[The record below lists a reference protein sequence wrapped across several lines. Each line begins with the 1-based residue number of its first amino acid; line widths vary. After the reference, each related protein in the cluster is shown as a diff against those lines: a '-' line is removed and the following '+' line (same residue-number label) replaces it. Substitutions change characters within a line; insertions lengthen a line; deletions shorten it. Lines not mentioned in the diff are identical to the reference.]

1 MDAGQI
7 YYATTLLVYA
17 GVDVMACIGLN
28 LQFGVSGL
36 VNFGFIIFQAAGAY
50 TAAVMSMPPA
60 AGTFQRYVGGWALPF
75 PLPWLGAAAVG
86 GLLAIPIGLVVL
98 RRLRSDYQAIALL
111 VISVIANTVITN
123 ARPFLNGAAGLA
135 LVPPPLTGV
144 FDTKTLGYQWLYV
157 ALTVLG
163 CVAAYIAAERIVNS
177 PYGRT
182 LRAMRD
188 RESAAAALGKN
199 LVRLK
204 MVAFIVG
211 GVLAGLSGAI
221 LVGYIGV
228 WAPAT
233 WLYPETI
240 VLFAA
245 LIVGGRG
252 NNLGAVL
259 GALLVPV
266 AFEEATRFIPQ
277 VGPPGFIPAMQRVA
291 IGLLIVGFL
300 WFRPTGTLPE
310 RRRVFPRLLP
320 DGHRAGSTAGLL
332 RAAAVYDGRPAAA
345 PALPL
350 LRAENVERR
359 FEGLRA
365 VDGVSLDLYPGRLTG
380 LIGPN
385 GAGKSTLLA
394 VLAGTLPAS
403 AGRVSLEGEDITHLP
418 AFRRAQRGLV
428 RTFQLSSEF
437 SQLTVLEN
445 LLVAVPGHPGDTLL
459 GALRGKRSWWPVE
472 ARLVEQA
479 RALLDRFRMSAAES
493 QYAGNLSGG
502 QRRLVEIMRALMLR
516 PRVLLLDEPMA
527 GVHPSVIDEIASALE
542 GLRDEG
548 LTILMVE
555 HELSMV
561 DRLCDPVIVMAQGRV
576 IGRGSMAALRGQR
589 EVVEAYIAG

>member
-1 MDAGQI
+1 MRERE
-7 YYATTLLVYA
+7 L
-17 GVDVMACIGLN
+17 
-28 LQFGVSGL
+28 
-36 VNFGFIIFQAAGAY
+36 AAG
-50 TAAVMSMPPA
+50 
-60 AGTFQRYVGGWALPF
+60 
-75 PLPWLGAAAVG
+75 
-86 GLLAIPIGLVVL
+86 
-98 RRLRSDYQAIALL
+98 
-111 VISVIANTVITN
+111 
-123 ARPFLNGAAGLA
+123 
-135 LVPPPLTGV
+135 
-144 FDTKTLGYQWLYV
+144 
-157 ALTVLG
+157 
-163 CVAAYIAAERIVNS
+163 
-177 PYGRT
+177 
-182 LRAMRD
+182 
-188 RESAAAALGKN
+188 ALGKN
-199 LVRLK
+199 VVLLK
-204 MVAFIVG
+204 MVMFVVG
-211 GVLAGLSGAI
+211 GVIAGLSGAI

-228 WAPAT
+228 WAPDT

-277 VGPPGFIPAMQRVA
+277 FGPPGFIPAMQRVA

-300 WFRPTGTLPE
+300 WFRPSGTLPE
-310 RRRVFPRLLP
+310 RRRVFSKARS
-320 DGHRAGSTAGLL
+320 G
-332 RAAAVYDGRPAAA
+332 GRREGPAADGLRGA
-345 PALPL
+345 PARAVDGWGTATVLDGGGVPLAPSLPR
-350 LRAENVERR
+350 LRAENVERH

-365 VDGVSLDLYPGRLTG
+365 VDGVSLDLFPGRLTG

-403 AGRVSLEGEDITHLP
+403 AGRILLDGEDITRLP

-445 LLVAVPGHPGDTLL
+445 LLVAVPEHPGDTLA
-459 GALRGKRSWWPVE
+459 GALRGRRAWWPEE

-479 RALLDRFRMSAAES
+479 RGLLERFRMTAAES

-502 QRRLVEIMRALMLR
+502 QKRLLEIMRALMLR

-527 GVHPSVIDEIASALE
+527 GVHPSVVDEIAAVLE
-542 GLRDEG
+542 SLRDDG
-548 LTILMVE
+548 LAILMVE
-555 HELSMV
+555 HELAMV

-576 IGRGSMAALRGQR
+576 IGRGSMTALRGQR

>member
-1 MDAGQI
+1 MTAGQI

-17 GVDVMACIGLN
+17 GVDAMACIALN
-28 LQFGVSGL
+28 LQFGISGL

-50 TAAVMSMPPA
+50 TAAVMAMPPA
-60 AGTFQRYVGGWALPF
+60 AGTFQQYVGGWGLPF
-75 PLPWLGAAAVG
+75 PLPWVGGAVAG

-135 LVPPPLTGV
+135 LGPPPLTGV
-144 FDTKTLGYQWLYV
+144 LNTQTVGYQWLYV
-157 ALTVLG
+157 ALTALG
-163 CVAAYIAAERIVNS
+163 CVAAFVAAERIVYS
-177 PYGRT
+177 PYGRS
-182 LRAMRD
+182 LRAMRERD
-188 RESAAAALGKN
+188 VAAAALGKN
-199 LVRLK
+199 LVLLK
-204 MVAFIVG
+204 MIMFVVG
-211 GVLAGLSGAI
+211 GAIAGLSGAI

-228 WAPAT
+228 WAPDT

-252 NNLGAVL
+252 NNLGALL

-277 VGPPGFIPAMQRVA
+277 IGPPGFIPAMQRVV

-300 WFRPTGTLPE
+300 WFRPSGTLPE
-310 RRRVFPRLLP
+310 RRRVFPQPLP
-320 DGHRAGSTAGLL
+320 DDRRADRAGPPREAKWRG
-332 RAAAVYDGRPAAA
+332 GRTVPAD
-345 PALPL
+345 PSRPL
-350 LRAENVERR
+350 VRAENIERR

-403 AGRVSLEGEDITHLP
+403 AGRILLDGEDITHLP
-418 AFRRAQRGLV
+418 AFRRAERGLV

-445 LLVAVPGHPGDTLL
+445 LLVAAPGHPGDTLL
-459 GALRGKRSWWPVE
+459 GALRGKSYWWAE
-472 ARLVEQA
+472 ERARIERA
-479 RALLDRFRMSAAES
+479 REMLARFRMSEKESEYAA
-493 QYAGNLSGG
+493 NLSGG
-502 QRRLVEIMRALMLR
+502 QKRLVEIMRALMLG
-516 PRVLLLDEPMA
+516 PRVLLVDEPMA
-527 GVHPSVIDEIASALE
+527 GVHPAVVDEIAAVLESLREE
-542 GLRDEG
+542 GLA
-548 LTILMVE
+548 ILMVE

-561 DRLCDPVIVMAQGRV
+561 DRLCDPVIVMAQGKI
-576 IGRGSMAALRGQR
+576 IGRGSLRALRQQR
-589 EVVEAYIAG
+589 EIVDAYIAG